1 MRKHAVGGGGFWA
14 EGAWGTGLLVHSHH
28 NLMKGVETKV
38 SPTADGEQTPKI
50 RPRCKSSERSGFAG
64 RGLKH
69 H

>member
-1 MRKHAVGGGGFWA
+1 MRKHAVGGGGFWGR
-14 EGAWGTGLLVHSHH
+14 EVGELLVHSHH

-50 RPRCKSSERSGFAG
+50 RSRCKSSERSGFAG